1 MSRVG
6 RKPVAIPSGVQVK
19 IEGQEIHV
27 KGPRGQL
34 SRSIDSRVKLLVK
47 DGQVQVEREQ
57 DDRLI
62 RSLHGL
68 IRSNINNMMIGVS
81 QGYQKILEINGVGFR
96 AQLQGKSLQLN
107 LGFSHPVVF
116 PLPSGIDA
124 KVEKQNV
131 ITIQGVD
138 KQQVGQVAAD
148 LKAIKPPEPYKGKGI
163 KYAGEVIHRKEGKTG
178 K

>member
-6 RKPVAIPSGVQVK
+6 KKPVAIPSGVQVK

-27 KGPRGQL
+27 KGPKGQL
-34 SRSIDSRVKLLVK
+34 SRRVDSRLKLLIK

-57 DDRLI
+57 DNRLT

-68 IRSNINNMMIGVS
+68 IRSNINNMVIGVS

-116 PLPSGIDA
+116 QLPSGIDA

-138 KQQVGQVAAD
+138 KQQVGQVAAE
-148 LKAIKPPEPYKGKGI
+148 LRALKPPEPYKGKGI
-163 KYAGEVIHRKEGKTG
+163 KYAGEVILRKEGKTG

>member
-6 RKPVAIPSGVQVK
+6 KKPVVIPSGVQVK
-19 IEGQEIHV
+19 VEGQEIHV
-27 KGPRGQL
+27 KGPKGQL
-34 SRSIDSRVKLLVK
+34 SRSMDSRLKLVVK

-57 DDRLI
+57 DDRLT

-68 IRSNINNMMIGVS
+68 IRSNINNMLIGVS

-107 LGFSHPVVF
+107 LGFSRPVIF

-148 LKAIKPPEPYKGKGI
+148 IKAIKPPEPYKGKGI
-163 KYAGEVIHRKEGKTG
+163 KYAGEVILRKEGKTG